1 MTGADMRLTAR
12 AVGTHRTGTMR
23 ALCAHGLEG
32 SILQA
37 IDQQRL
43 KRPIGLVVGSNGVE
57 AQSNGSTALAQG
69 WVITGLDGQQ
79 TFVALCRRDQFC

>member
-1 MTGADMRLTAR
+1 MRLTAR
-12 AVGTHRTGTMR
+12 AVGTHRTGPMR
-23 ALCAHGLEG
+23 ALRTHGLEG